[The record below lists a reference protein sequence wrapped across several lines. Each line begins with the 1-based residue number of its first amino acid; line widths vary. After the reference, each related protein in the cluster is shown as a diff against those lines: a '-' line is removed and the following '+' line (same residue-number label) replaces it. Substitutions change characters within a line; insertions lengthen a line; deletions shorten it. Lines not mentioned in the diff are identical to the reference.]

1 MLKRP
6 EGLLFDSFECSNDI
20 EGLLFAQKT
29 NQSYNLFRFQ
39 TKILFEK
46 KYFRD
51 ITEKYKDLQ
60 VMVFTIYN
68 N

>member
-1 MLKRP
+1 M
-6 EGLLFDSFECSNDI
+6 DSFECSNDI
-20 EGLLFAQKT
+20 EGLLFAQNT
-29 NQSYNLFRFQ
+29 NQSSNLFRFQ

-60 VMVFTIYN
+60 VMVFIIYN